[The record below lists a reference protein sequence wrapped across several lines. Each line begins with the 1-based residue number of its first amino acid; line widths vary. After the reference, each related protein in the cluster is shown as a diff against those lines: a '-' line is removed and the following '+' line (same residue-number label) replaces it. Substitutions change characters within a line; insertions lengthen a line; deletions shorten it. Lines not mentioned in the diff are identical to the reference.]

1 MLHDP
6 HLELRGTPLFRSLH
20 ESSLDRL
27 HAASLIQMFPPEV
40 ILFEQA
46 TVPGFLYTLIDG
58 AVELTGSHGRQRH
71 TTKVAEAG
79 CSFSLASVVNGEPV
93 LNSARTVRRSRI
105 VMTPAP
111 LVRQMIDE
119 DAEFA
124 RLILMGLAALSQGL
138 MRELHSQ
145 KLRTACE
152 RLACWLLARTEER
165 DGTQEFRID
174 LSRQQLANVLSTSPE
189 SLSRSIAALE
199 KVGVVFERNT
209 VRVACRARLLEAA
222 SPSSIMD

>member
-6 HLELRGTPLFRSLH
+6 RLELCGTPLFSALR

-27 HAASLIQMFPPEV
+27 YAASLIQTFPPEV

-58 AVELTGSHGRQRH
+58 AVEFTGSHGRQRH
-71 TTKVAEAG
+71 TTKVATSG

-105 VMTPAP
+105 AMTPAP

-119 DAEFA
+119 DADFA
-124 RLILMGLAALSQGL
+124 RLILMKLAELSQGL

-145 KLRTACE
+145 KLRTSYE
-152 RLACWLLARTEER
+152 RLARWLLARTDER
-165 DGTQEFRID
+165 EGLQEFRID
-174 LSRQQLANVLSTSPE
+174 QSRQQLANMLSTSPE
-189 SLSRSIAALE
+189 SLSRSIGALE
-199 KVGVVFERNT
+199 KVGVVFDRNT
-209 VRVACRARLLEAA
+209 VRVTCRSRLQEAA
-222 SPSSIMD
+222 APSSIMD